1 MTSEF
6 ETRRRALRTGAASAA
21 LCLSLLS
28 APAFAQAGSPTSQDN
43 SMSAVPTGSAT
54 GSPANDE
61 GAIVVTGSRI
71 ARRDLTS
78 ASPLTVVS
86 SEEFK
91 LSGAVNVEN
100 VINTLPQVVP
110 GTTSF
115 SNNPGGGVAT
125 LNLRNLGSQRTL
137 VLVNGRRYM
146 FYDTA
151 QITDLN
157 VIPSFLL
164 EGIDV
169 VTGGASAVYGSDAI
183 AGVVNFRLRNN
194 LVGVEVGS
202 QYSIT
207 EQGDGARWDTHVAMG
222 TDFADGRGHITA
234 YAEYYKRKPVFQGD
248 RSFSRFALQDGP
260 NRSLVQGGSATI
272 PQGRFSAAGTQV
284 IAAGNGLPEVT
295 LNRAA
300 GTNYSGLG
308 AIFTTPR
315 VSRAYT
321 GADAYNFA
329 PVNYLQVPQERFLTG
344 AYGEYEAN
352 DHITGYMEV
361 SFANNRVVN
370 ALAATPV
377 TGNFNVNIAN
387 SSQYLSAA
395 DIAQLTQI
403 DVNEAAINAA
413 NVARGRAAG
422 LPGAGIVS
430 LAIGRRVTETGSRIQ
445 EDERNAFRTLVGVKG
460 DITDKLNY
468 DAYYSYARTRNAQIQ
483 NGNISRSAFT
493 AGVLNGTVNPF
504 GPDTI
509 TGAPLTAITILSQN
523 NDISVLQ
530 VASGSL
536 SGSLFN
542 LGMGGGD
549 VGFAVGGEYR
559 SVSSR
564 FIPDTALS
572 SGDVIGFNA
581 GLPTAGGYNVKE
593 AFGELNVPLVA
604 DAPFFRLLELH
615 GAARYSDYS
624 LDAVGGV
631 FTYAGDVKW
640 SPIRDITFRGQYQKA
655 VRAPNVGELFG
666 GQQQGFPA
674 ATDPCSVASARTN
687 AAINTTCIGT
697 GVPAA
702 LVGTGLALQPN
713 TQIQGAFGGN
723 PNLSEERSTSYTFGG
738 VFSPTFIPRLNISV
752 DYFNIKVNNVVAT
765 AGGGVASILDL
776 CYNTFQDASSAICQ
790 LIQRNPQTG
799 IIDGAA
805 NGDGTFNV
813 VSATNANLASIK
825 TSGIDAQVDYT
836 QPLGF
841 SLSGQGESRLN
852 FAFNATWTE
861 KNDTKLIAA
870 LPDTIE
876 CAGRFGANCGD
887 PQAKFK
893 WTSRLSLVDG
903 PFTLSGRWRH
913 VGKVRDDDDG
923 FAYAVENLKAYNQYD
938 LSMAFDVSD
947 QFSLAGGVNNLLD
960 KKPPIIGSNAQQAN
974 TYPGTYDVLGRD
986 FFISA
991 NFRF

>member
-6 ETRRRALRTGAASAA
+6 DIRRRALRTGAASAA
-21 LCLSLLS
+21 LCLAMVS

-43 SMSAVPTGSAT
+43 GLSAVPTGSAT
-54 GSPANDE
+54 ASPSDSDA

-71 ARRDLTS
+71 ARRDLS
-78 ASPLTVVS
+78 SSSPLTVVS

-91 LSGAVNVEN
+91 LSGAVNVES

-125 LNLRNLGSQRTL
+125 LNLRALGAARTL

-146 FYDTA
+146 FYDTS

-164 EGIDV
+164 EGVDV

-194 LVGVEVGS
+194 LNGIEIGS
-202 QYSIT
+202 QYSLT
-207 EQGDGARWDTHVAMG
+207 EQGDGARWDSHIAMG

-234 YAEYYKRKPVFQGD
+234 YAEYYKRKAVFQGD
-248 RSFSRFALQDGP
+248 RDFSRFAQQDGA
-260 NRSLVQGGSATI
+260 SGLVVGGSATI
-272 PQGRFSAAGTQV
+272 PAGRFAAAGTQAV
-284 IAAGNGLPEVT
+284 AAGNGLGAVT

-300 GTNYSGLG
+300 GTNYTGNG
-308 AIFTTPR
+308 AIFATPGT
-315 VSRAYT
+315 SRAYQT
-321 GADAYNFA
+321 TDAYNFA

-344 AYGEYEAN
+344 AYGEYEVN
-352 DHITGYMEV
+352 DHVTGYMEV

-377 TGNFNVNIAN
+377 TGTFDVNIAN

-395 DIAQLTQI
+395 DIAQLNQI
-403 DVNEAAINAA
+403 DANEAAINAA
-413 NVARGRAAG
+413 NVARGRTGA
-422 LPGAGIVS
+422 LPGAGVVS
-430 LAIGRRVTETGSRIQ
+430 LTINRRVTETGSRIQ
-445 EDERNAFRTLVGVKG
+445 EDERNAFRTLIGVKG
-460 DITDKLNY
+460 DLSDKLNY
-468 DAYYSYARTRNAQIQ
+468 DAYYSYARTRNSQVQ
-483 NGNISRSAFT
+483 NGNISRSAFA
-493 AGVLNGTVNPF
+493 AGVLDGSVNPF
-504 GPDTI
+504 GEGTI
-509 TGAPLTAITILSQN
+509 SGDALDSITILSQN

-542 LGMGGGD
+542 LGMGGQD

-559 SVSSR
+559 SVNSR

-581 GLPTAGGYNVKE
+581 GQPTSGGYNVKE
-593 AFGELNVPLVA
+593 AFAELNVPLVA
-604 DAPFFRLLELH
+604 DQPFVRLLELH

-624 LDAVGGV
+624 LEAVGGV

-640 SPIRDITFRGQYQKA
+640 SPIRDILFRATYQKA
-655 VRAPNVGELFG
+655 IRAPNVGELFG
-666 GQQQGFPA
+666 GQQQGFPN
-674 ATDPCSVASARTN
+674 ATDPCAVAGAQN
-687 AAINTTCIGT
+687 DAAINATCIAT
-697 GVPAA
+697 GVPAG
-702 LVGTGLALQPN
+702 LVGSATLQPN
-713 TQIQGAFGGN
+713 TQIQGSFGGN
-723 PNLSEERSTSYTFGG
+723 PDLSEERSTSYTFGT
-738 VFSPTFIPRLNISV
+738 VISPTFIPRLNISV
-752 DYFNIKVNNVVAT
+752 DYFNVKVDNVVSA

-776 CYNTFQDASSAICQ
+776 CYNTLQDGNSAICQ
-790 LIQRNPQTG
+790 LIQRNPDTG
-799 IIDGAA
+799 IIDGAGNA
-805 NGDGTFNV
+805 DGTFNV
-813 VSATNANLASIK
+813 VAATNANLASLK
-825 TSGIDAQVDYT
+825 TSGIDLAVDYT

-841 SLSGQGESRLN
+841 SVTGRGESKLN
-852 FAFNATWTE
+852 FSFIGTWTE
-861 KNDTKLIAA
+861 KNDTKLIAE

-876 CAGRFGANCGD
+876 CAGRFGLNCGE

-893 WTSRLSLVDG
+893 WSSRLSLIDG

-913 VGKVRDDDDG
+913 VGSVRDDDDG
-923 FAYAVENLKAYNQYD
+923 VDYVVENLKAYNQYD
-938 LSMAFDVSD
+938 LTVAFDVSD
-947 QFSLAGGVNNLLD
+947 QFSLAGGVNNILD
-960 KKPPIIGSNAQQAN
+960 KTPPIIGSNAQQAN